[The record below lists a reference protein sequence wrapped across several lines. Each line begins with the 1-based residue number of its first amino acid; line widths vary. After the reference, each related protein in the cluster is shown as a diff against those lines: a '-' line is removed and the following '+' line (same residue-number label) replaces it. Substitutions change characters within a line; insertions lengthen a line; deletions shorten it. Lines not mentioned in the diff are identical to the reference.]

1 MSELLPCPFCGG
13 EVELVGINV
22 QRQKMMFVCGKCNAE
37 VVLTDDVEWNYRH
50 YPPEVEKAVERMKPV
65 VIKPEKTDEYHPC
78 GDEFYLVRCPDCG
91 KEFKLLGFKYSTDVR
106 HCGCCGKAFTL
117 DWSNDE

>member
-50 YPPEVEKAVERMKPV
+50 YPPEVQQAVERMKPMK
-65 VIKPEKTDEYHPC
+65 VILVEGLSNACPECLADS
-78 GDEFYLVRCPDCG
+78 G
-91 KEFKLLGFKYSTDVR
+91 KYSPFCR
-106 HCGCCGKAFTL
+106 ICGQAL
-117 DWSNDE
+117 DWSE

>member
-65 VIKPEKTDEYHPC
+65 VIKPEKTDEYHPD
-78 GDEFYLVRCPDCG
+78 GSVYLIECENC
-91 KEFKLLGFKYSTDVR
+91 KQEFKLIGFLFSSEIR
-106 HCGCCGKAFTL
+106 HCPKCGQAQQM
-117 DWSNDE
+117 DWSEE